1 MNIAQ
6 QVIASL
12 PREDSDSVTE
22 MFQHARISSIDRFKQ
37 MPDKFWLDVVEQYRK
52 YILFTDGSK
61 ICFHRDQALVNKD
74 WSPRMRFP
82 IILFWIMDSEQV
94 SNPKPAK
101 FKSDSQWRCWIN

>member
-12 PREDSDSVTE
+12 SREDLDTVPE
-22 MFQHARISSIDRFKQ
+22 MFEHARISSIDRFKQ
-37 MPDKFWLDVVEQYRK
+37 MEDKFWLEVVEQYRK